1 MLSKKTKYGLK
12 ALTYIAR
19 NKGDVPV
26 QVAVIAK
33 SEQIPQ
39 KFLEGILL
47 TLRKSGILGSKKG
60 KHGGYYLR
68 EEPSEI
74 KMTDV
79 MRVLEGPIAMV
90 PCVSLNY
97 YEKCD
102 DCPDEHK
109 CSVNKLMLQVRDS
122 TLKVFRN
129 TTLADLSHT
138 TSEESSA

>member
-12 ALTYIAR
+12 ALTFIAR
-19 NKGDVPV
+19 FEGDAPV
-26 QVAVIAK
+26 QGSAIAK

-39 KFLEGILL
+39 KFLESILL

-68 EEPSEI
+68 KAPSEI
-74 KMTDV
+74 LMTEV
-79 MRVLEGPIAMV
+79 MRVLEGPIAMI

-102 DCPDEHK
+102 DCPDEHA
-109 CSVNKLMLQVRDS
+109 CSVNRLMIEVRDS

-129 TTLADLSHT
+129 TTLADLS
-138 TSEESSA
+138 SK

>member
-19 NKGDVPV
+19 TEGDSPV
-26 QVAVIAK
+26 QVGTIAK

-39 KFLEGILL
+39 KFLESILL

-68 EEPSEI
+68 KEPSEI
-74 KMTDV
+74 LMTEV

-90 PCVSLNY
+90 PCVSLNF

-102 DCPDEHK
+102 DCPDEDK
-109 CSVNKLMLQVRDS
+109 CSVNKLMIQVRDN

-129 TTLADLSHT
+129 TTLADLSST
-138 TSEESSA
+138 